1 MTSLKRSLKDTVWSR
16 HSRKINLWKNDIS
29 QQRLHHSRSWFS
41 KKLSELLEVEK
52 LISFSLVHRKQK
64 LTRTVTLICWRLPYC
79 LNVVN
84 FIKAVPFSS
93 CKTVLR
99 HTAQRDATVSTTEHF
114 RLHSCWWMG
123 IIFSRSYSFR
133 LLHLGYPAGF
143 DVWRPTSSV
152 CKSTGPQKGN
162 QKHM

>member
-52 LISFSLVHRKQK
+52 LISFSLIHM
-64 LTRTVTLICWRLPYC
+64 ICWRLPYC
-79 LNVVN
+79 LNVVD
-84 FIKAVPFSS
+84 FRAVTSS
-93 CKTVLR
+93 SYKTVLR